1 MARTSSPSSS
11 TTSAATGDRPASVCL
26 IHGDDDYAVKQRAR
40 QIFQQWSQELGGMDH
55 ETIDAQVTN
64 GGEALRAIARLRESL
79 QTLPFFGTGKAV
91 WLQNCNFL
99 GDDRTASSQAVTET
113 LAELAQELKVFAW
126 GNVRLI
132 ISAGKVD
139 KRKTFYKSL
148 EKIGKVEAFEAWS
161 IDDKDWASQAEAA
174 AVKAIRARKKTI
186 DDDALTE
193 LVQNV
198 GPHSQQLASEVEKLC
213 LYIGARENIAVADVT
228 AIVTRNKQARSFAL
242 AESLGDRNLARALR
256 CLDEELWEMQFD
268 KKKSTI
274 GLLYGL
280 ISKVRSMLLLKEMIR
295 EGWIKADAD
304 YNRFKSQLEQVPAD
318 RLPEDK
324 KFNPLS
330 MHPFMLHKAL
340 PQTRR
345 YSSAELVAAME
356 RLLVCNQRLVSSS
369 LDEALVMQQTLVQII
384 QGDVT
389 AGPGA
394 RRPDTAA
401 PKAGAGLAG

>member
-1 MARTSSPSSS
+1 MARASASAPASGS
-11 TTSAATGDRPASVCL
+11 SAASGQSAPVSLVQ
-26 IHGDDDYAVKQRAR
+26 GDDDFAVKQRAR
-40 QIFQQWSQELGGMDH
+40 QIYQQWSQELGGMDH
-55 ETIDAQVTN
+55 ETIDAQVN
-64 GGEALRAIARLRESL
+64 NSGEALRAIARLRESL

-99 GDDRTASSQAVTET
+99 GDERTASSQAVTEA
-113 LAELAQELKVFAW
+113 LADLAQELKAFSW
-126 GNVRLI
+126 TNVRLV

-139 KRKTFYKSL
+139 KRKTFFKTL
-148 EKIGKVEAFEAWS
+148 EKIGKVESFEAWS
-161 IDDKDWASQAEAA
+161 IDDKDWAAQAELAA
-174 AVKAIRARKKTI
+174 AKAIRARKKSI
-186 DDDALTE
+186 SDDALAE

-213 LYIGARENIAVADVT
+213 LYVGAREAIEVADIE

-242 AESLGDRNLARALR
+242 AEALGERNLPRVLR

-295 EGWIKADAD
+295 EGWVKADAD
-304 YNRFKSQLEQVPAD
+304 YSRFKSQLERVPAD

-330 MHPFMLHKAL
+330 MHPFMLHKSL
-340 PQTRR
+340 PQTRNFTT
-345 YSSAELVAAME
+345 AELVRAME
-356 RLLVCNQRLVSSS
+356 RLLACNQRLVSSS

-384 QGDVT
+384 QGEEGT
-389 AGPGA
+389 ARAGATPPA
-394 RRPDTAA
+394 RRATV
-401 PKAGAGLAG
+401 G